1 MSVKET
7 NCTIH
12 WIVIYLVDW
21 GQVYGPV
28 LQRVYNFAWVYQ
40 SDFVTSNKLW
50 CVLGLILWKVMSPSL
65 EPMSTSSKN
74 NASLIENA

>member
-1 MSVKET
+1 M
-7 NCTIH
+7 
-12 WIVIYLVDW
+12 IYLVDSIIHLLANW

-28 LQRVYNFAWVYQ
+28 LNRVYNFAWVYQ

-50 CVLGLILWKVMSPSL
+50 CVLGLILWKVMSPTL

-74 NASLIENA
+74 DVSLIENAGAFM